1 METVWD
7 VVRAQVGRTPEAVA
21 ARAAR
26 TYTYRDVAALAEGL
40 GERIAA
46 KVRPGSLVALDAS
59 NRFSGAV
66 GILGAIAAGCAVLPL
81 DGQSP
86 AARRARVL
94 DDARPALLLRELAE
108 AEFAL
113 EAGELPSPPRE
124 PDLGDIAYVLYTS
137 GSTGQPKGV
146 MVGHE
151 ALIDRLAGLAER
163 PGLAAGESML
173 AMTAL
178 SFDIS
183 LAELL
188 LPLTLGASF
197 TAVPEETRVDPLAFA
212 ELVAEAAPDVLQA
225 TPSFWRMQ
233 TASGWTGA
241 PGARLW
247 TGGESL
253 TPSLARELLPR
264 CSELWN
270 VYGPTEATIWA
281 TAARIDSAERISL
294 GEPLAGVGVLID
306 AGGELLLHGTGLAH
320 GYLNREQL
328 TAERFPQQE
337 TPDGRRRVYRT
348 GDLARRGPDRAL
360 EFLGRQDSQV
370 KLRGHRIELGEV
382 EAVLE
387 EHPDISQAVVL
398 VQDADRPRTAALVAF
413 VVQRAGADLRGWL
426 EDRLPA
432 SHRPARITVLP
443 ELPRTTAGKVDRVA
457 LSAALS
463 AAPPAGD
470 PAWPATAAPAP
481 GDVRALVAEAWRRT
495 LALESVDENANFFDS
510 GGNSALLAVLQKR
523 LSDGLGLRVPIK
535 EIFRNPTVAGLADH
549 ILLTKVPN

>member
-1 METVWD
+1 METVWS
-7 VVRAQVGRTPEAVA
+7 VVQAQVERTPGAVA

-26 TYTYRDVAALAEGL
+26 TYTYRDVSALAGDL
-40 GERIAA
+40 GDRIAA

-59 NRFSGAV
+59 SRFSGAV
-66 GILGAIAAGCAVLPL
+66 GILAAIAAGCAVLPL
-81 DGQSP
+81 DRQSP

-113 EAGELPSPPRE
+113 EESGLPSPPGQS
-124 PDLGDIAYVLYTS
+124 DLGGIAYVLYTS

-151 ALIDRLAGLAER
+151 ALVDRLAGLAEQ
-163 PGLAAGESML
+163 PGLAADESVL
-173 AMTAL
+173 AMAAL

-188 LPLTLGASF
+188 LPLTVGASF
-197 TAVPEETRVDPLAFA
+197 TAVPEETRADPLAFA
-212 ELVAEAAPDVLQA
+212 ELVAAAAPDVVQA
-225 TPSFWRMQ
+225 TPSFWRML

-281 TAARIDSAERISL
+281 TAARIVSAERISL

-306 AGGELLLHGTGLAH
+306 DTGELLLHGTGLAH

-328 TAERFPQQE
+328 TAERFPQRD

-348 GDLARRGPDRAL
+348 GDLVRRGPDGAL
-360 EFLGRQDSQV
+360 EFLGRLDSQV

-387 EHPDISQAVVL
+387 EHPDVSQAVVL
-398 VQDADRPRTAALVAF
+398 LQDADRPEIAALVAF
-413 VVQRAGADLRGWL
+413 VVQRTEADLQGWL
-426 EDRLPA
+426 EDRLPT
-432 SHRPARITVLP
+432 SHRPARITALP
-443 ELPRTTAGKVDRVA
+443 ELPRTTAGKVDRIALAAGLAVGGQAVPVA
-457 LSAALS
+457 
-463 AAPPAGD
+463 
-470 PAWPATAAPAP
+470 AAPAP
-481 GDVRALVAEAWRRT
+481 GDVRALVAEAWRQT
-495 LALESVDENANFFDS
+495 LALESVDEDANFFDA

-523 LSDGLGLRVPIK
+523 LSDGLGVRVPIK
-535 EIFRNPTVAGLADH
+535 EIFRNPTAAGLVDH
-549 ILLTKVPN
+549 ILRTKVPN

>member
-1 METVWD
+1 METVWS
-7 VVRAQVGRTPEAVA
+7 VVQAQVERTPGAVA
-21 ARAAR
+21 ARAAQ
-26 TYTYRDVAALAEGL
+26 TYTYRDIAALAGDL

-46 KVRPGSLVALDAS
+46 KARPGSLVALDAS

-66 GILGAIAAGCAVLPL
+66 GILAANAAGCAVLPL
-81 DGQSP
+81 DRQSP

-113 EAGELPSPPRE
+113 EESGLPSPPRQ
-124 PDLGDIAYVLYTS
+124 PDLGGIAYVLYTS

-151 ALIDRLAGLAER
+151 ALVDRLAGLAER
-163 PGLAAGESML
+163 PGLAADESVL
-173 AMTAL
+173 AMAAL

-188 LPLTLGASF
+188 LPLTVGASF
-197 TAVPEETRVDPLAFA
+197 TAVPEETRADPLAFA
-212 ELVAEAAPDVLQA
+212 ELVAAAAPDVIQA
-225 TPSFWRMQ
+225 TPSFWRML

-306 AGGELLLHGTGLAH
+306 DSGELQLHGTGLAH
-320 GYLNREQL
+320 GYLNREQQ
-328 TAERFPQQE
+328 TAERFPQGD

-348 GDLARRGPDRAL
+348 GDRVRWGPDRAL
-360 EFLGRQDSQV
+360 EFLGRLDNQI

-387 EHPDISQAVVL
+387 EHPDVSQAVVL
-398 VQDADRPRTAALVAF
+398 LQDADRPEIAALVAF
-413 VVQRAGADLRGWL
+413 VVQRAEADLQGWL
-426 EDRLPA
+426 GDRLPA
-432 SHRPARITVLP
+432 SHRPARIAALP
-443 ELPRTTAGKVDRVA
+443 ELPRTTAGKVDRIALAVGLAFEGQAVPVA
-457 LSAALS
+457 AS
-463 AAPPAGD
+463 
-470 PAWPATAAPAP
+470 PAP
-481 GDVRALVAEAWRRT
+481 GGVRALVAEAWRQT
-495 LALESVDENANFFDS
+495 LALESVDEDANFFDA
-510 GGNSALLAVLQKR
+510 GGSSVLLSVLQKR
-523 LSDGLGLRVPIK
+523 LSDGLGVRVPIK
-535 EIFRNPTVAGLADH
+535 EIFRNPTVAGLVDH
-549 ILLTKVPN
+549 ILRAKVPN